1 MTTKEL
7 KHKLI
12 DKISDIEDDDLLNDI
27 NKLIDDSYF
36 ENQIFRLS
44 DGHKRTIDKA
54 INQIELGDYLTN
66 DESNKDIDEWL
77 NK

>member
-1 MTTKEL
+1 MATKEL

-36 ENQIFRLS
+36 ENQIKYL
-44 DGHKRTIDKA
+44 
-54 INQIELGDYLTN
+54 QQEIE
-66 DESNKDIDEWL
+66 
-77 NK
+77 